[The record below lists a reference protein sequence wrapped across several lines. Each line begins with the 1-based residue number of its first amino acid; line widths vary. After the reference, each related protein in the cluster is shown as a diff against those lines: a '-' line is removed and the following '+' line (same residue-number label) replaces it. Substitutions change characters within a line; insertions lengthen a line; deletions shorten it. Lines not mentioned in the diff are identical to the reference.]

1 MRYSFF
7 TFPQLTFLNSQGLAA
22 VARAL
27 VPSASRLISTPVHG
41 SASAVRTSVEI
52 SLDAARHGRAPR
64 WLFLVLFAADTLH
77 GQGMLKPPTN
87 PPSSVRP
94 AALQNVGIDQNLN
107 GRLPLDLHFRDESG
121 RDVRLGEFFGSRPVI
136 ITPVYYGC
144 PMLCTQILTGLVAGL
159 KPLSFDAAKQF
170 DVLAVSFDPS
180 ETPELATKKKDAY
193 VQRYGRDGSEKGFHF
208 LTGDEASIKALTH
221 ALGFRYT
228 YDPATKQFAHASGI
242 MVATPEGRISRYLY
256 GVDYAPRDL
265 RLALVEAAD
274 RKIGTPIDG
283 LLLFCYHYDPATGKY
298 GAIAMNF
305 LRLAA
310 VVTVIGIAAFLMILF
325 RRDLRTS

>member
-1 MRYSFF
+1 
-7 TFPQLTFLNSQGLAA
+7 
-22 VARAL
+22 
-27 VPSASRLISTPVHG
+27 
-41 SASAVRTSVEI
+41 
-52 SLDAARHGRAPR
+52 
-64 WLFLVLFAADTLH
+64 
-77 GQGMLKPPTN
+77 MLRPPTN

-121 RDVRLGEFFGSRPVI
+121 REVRLGEFFGARPII

-144 PMLCTQILTGLVAGL
+144 PMLCTQILNGLVSGL
-159 KPLSFDAAKQF
+159 KPVSFNAGDQF
-170 DVLAVSFDPS
+170 EVVAVSFDPS
-180 ETPELATKKKDAY
+180 ETAELAAKKKDAY
-193 VQRYGRDGSEKGFHF
+193 VKRYGRDGSEKGFHF
-208 LTGDEASIKALTH
+208 LTGDEPSIKALTH

-228 YDPATKQFAHASGI
+228 YDPRTKQFAHASGI

-265 RLALVEAAD
+265 RLALVEAAE
-274 RKIGTPIDG
+274 RKIGSPIDG

-310 VVTVIGIAAFLMILF
+310 AATVLGIAAFLTILF

>member
-1 MRYSFF
+1 MRG
-7 TFPQLTFLNSQGLAA
+7 QIAMILAA
-22 VARAL
+22 AN
-27 VPSASRLISTPVHG
+27 S
-41 SASAVRTSVEI
+41 
-52 SLDAARHGRAPR
+52 
-64 WLFLVLFAADTLH
+64 LFA
-77 GQGMLKPPTN
+77 QGMLRPPTN

-107 GRLPLDLHFRDESG
+107 GNLPLGLRFRDETG
-121 RDVRLGEFFGSRPVI
+121 ADVRLDKFFGARPVI

-144 PMLCTQILTGLVAGL
+144 PMLCTQILNGLVSGL
-159 KPLSFDAAKQF
+159 KAVSFNAGEQF
-170 DVLAVSFDPS
+170 EVLAVSFDPS
-180 ETPELATKKKDAY
+180 ETPELATQKKDAY
-193 VQRYGRDGSEKGFHF
+193 VKRYGRAGSEKGFHF
-208 LTGDEASIKALTH
+208 LTGDEAAIKTLTA

-228 YDPATKQFAHASGI
+228 YDPKTKQFAHASGL
-242 MVATPEGRISRYLY
+242 MVATPDGRISRYLY

-265 RLALVEAAD
+265 RLALVEAAE

-310 VVTVIGIAAFLMILF
+310 VVTVLGIGVFLTILF
-325 RRDLRTS
+325 RRDFRTG